1 MNVIQ
6 IDFWQLVGM
15 AGAVIAALFAASWAL
30 INVIV
35 KQFTQ
40 RLDERF
46 HGQDELRSQREKV
59 LDERFKAL
67 EGAIKS
73 EGDGWRS
80 VERELL
86 ELKAALPIEY
96 MRREDG
102 IRQEVVIHSKLD
114 ALASR
119 QEDLREALSKKID
132 ALHGGMR

>member
-1 MNVIQ
+1 MSNVIQ

-15 AGAVIAALFAASWAL
+15 AGAVIAALCAASWAL

-35 KQFTQ
+35 RQFTQ

-46 HGQDELRSQREKV
+46 NGQDALRAQREKV

-67 EGAIKS
+67 EAAIKF
-73 EGDGWRS
+73 EGDGWRT

-86 ELKAALPIEY
+86 ELKAALPIQY
-96 MRREDG
+96 MRREDA

-114 ALASR
+114 ALA
-119 QEDLREALSKKID
+119 AKID
-132 ALHGGMR
+132 ALRVGG

>member
-1 MNVIQ
+1 MSNVIQ

-30 INVIV
+30 ISVIV
-35 KQFTQ
+35 KQFTAQ
-40 RLDERF
+40 LDQRF

-67 EGAIKS
+67 ENAIKS
-73 EGDGWRS
+73 EGDGWRT

-86 ELKAALPIEY
+86 ELKAALPIQY
-96 MRREDG
+96 LRREDA

-114 ALASR
+114 ALA
-119 QEDLREALSKKID
+119 AKID
-132 ALHGGMR
+132 ALRVGG

>member
-1 MNVIQ
+1 MSNVIQ

-35 KQFTQ
+35 RQFTQ

-46 HGQDELRSQREKV
+46 QGQDDLRAQREKV

-67 EGAIKS
+67 ETAIKS
-73 EGDGWRS
+73 EGDGWRT

-86 ELKAALPIEY
+86 ELKAALPIQY
-96 MRREDG
+96 LRREDA

-114 ALASR
+114 ALA
-119 QEDLREALSKKID
+119 AKID
-132 ALHGGMR
+132 ALRVGG

>member
-1 MNVIQ
+1 MNLIQ
-6 IDFWQLVGM
+6 IDFWQLVGL
-15 AGAVIAALFAASWAL
+15 AGGVIVTLIAASWAL

-46 HGQDELRSQREKV
+46 HGQDELRAQREKV

-67 EGAIKS
+67 ENAIKS
-73 EGDGWRS
+73 EGDGWRT

-86 ELKAALPIEY
+86 ELKAALPIQY
-96 MRREDG
+96 LRREDA

-114 ALASR
+114 ALA
-119 QEDLREALSKKID
+119 AKID
-132 ALHGGMR
+132 ALRVGG